1 MNDATRIPDC
11 VGELP
16 GRPFALP
23 YNATMK
29 VVIVIAF
36 VLILASL
43 GSALVFL
50 VRDRGRTRNVVRALS
65 LRVGFSIA
73 LFLLILL
80 AHYLGWIESTG
91 LRVGP

>member
-1 MNDATRIPDC
+1 
-11 VGELP
+11 
-16 GRPFALP
+16 
-23 YNATMK
+23 MK